1 MQTDGTLVRTRP
13 GLWSLMCSSA
23 AAMSISLTPVNTKQ
37 DIVGDVNGK
46 SLLRTIKTEPA
57 GESSPFAMRFS
68 TMSIR
73 MYVPVLLV
81 PSLWEEQK
89 QVRFCRWV
97 LQLEKSDSCQTCI
110 SLPAVNNDWAGT
122 TPVAFIHL
130 SEEHDRK
137 KKKTSL
143 CKTLQLQLNMFLR
156 PLQKAEGCSK

>member
-37 DIVGDVNGK
+37 DIVGNVNGK
-46 SLLRTIKTEPA
+46 SLIRTIKTEPA

-89 QVRFCRWV
+89 QVRFCRCV
-97 LQLEKSDSCQTCI
+97 LELEKSDPYQTCI

-137 KKKTSL
+137 KKKTLSV
-143 CKTLQLQLNMFLR
+143 KHYS
-156 PLQKAEGCSK
+156 CS